1 MKSESN
7 DKKVGDIIADSNGE
21 IGIITDMLTDGA
33 IVASLQKCPGII
45 VPATQG
51 YSDTFATLGS
61 FEPDA
66 DTLLRIAVRD
76 HDADRSMSVD
86 CGTAYFCDNG
96 SLVVECSFP
105 CNNMFHMLIDGND
118 PVNVCDKAVSVLEDI
133 KSMVTKMQ
141 EKVFELS
148 LSQKVKDD

>member
-21 IGIITDMLTDGA
+21 IGIITDILTDGA
-33 IVASLQKCPGII
+33 IVASLQECPGII

-51 YSDTFATLGS
+51 YSDTFATLGP
-61 FEPDA
+61 FEPDT

>member
-21 IGIITDMLTDGA
+21 IGIITDILTDGA
-33 IVASLQKCPGII
+33 IVASLQECPGII

-61 FEPDA
+61 FEPDT

>member
-1 MKSESN
+1 MKSKSN

-21 IGIITDMLTDGA
+21 IGIITDILTDGA
-33 IVASLQKCPGII
+33 IVASLQECPGII

-61 FEPDA
+61 FEPDT

>member
-21 IGIITDMLTDGA
+21 FGIITDILTDGA
-33 IVASLQKCPGII
+33 IVASLQECPGII

>member
-21 IGIITDMLTDGA
+21 IGIITDILTDGA
-33 IVASLQKCPGII
+33 IVASLQECPGII

-51 YSDTFATLGS
+51 YADTFATFGS

>member
-1 MKSESN
+1 MKLESN

-21 IGIITDMLTDGA
+21 IGIITDILTDGA
-33 IVASLQKCPGII
+33 IVASLQECPGII

-51 YSDTFATLGS
+51 YSDTFATLGP

-86 CGTAYFCDNG
+86 CGTAHFCDNG

-105 CNNMFHMLIDGND
+105 CNNMFHMLIDGSD

>member
-21 IGIITDMLTDGA
+21 IGIITDILTDGA

-148 LSQKVKDD
+148 LSQNVKDD